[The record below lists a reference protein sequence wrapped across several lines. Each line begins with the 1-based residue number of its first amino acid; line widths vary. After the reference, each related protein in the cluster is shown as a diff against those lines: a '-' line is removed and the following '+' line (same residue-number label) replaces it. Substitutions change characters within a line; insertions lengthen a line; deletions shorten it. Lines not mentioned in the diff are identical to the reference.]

1 MLLGLFLHLASS
13 RCCYF
18 LGYWFYEKVSFRNGF
33 VVVYFR
39 TWRKPEVFLR
49 AVNTRFNAFGIMFW
63 LICWAFSLFVWCVH
77 LSRRVASLC
86 AGLFYILVS
95 AILHN
100 ETSPMFSFGG
110 DTFSLRFATLI
121 SGVTTQSWAKGSIA
135 KHPLGVF
142 FGS

>member
-1 MLLGLFLHLASS
+1 M
-13 RCCYF
+13 
-18 LGYWFYEKVSFRNGF
+18 VSFRNGF

-77 LSRRVASLC
+77 LSRHVASLC

-110 DTFSLRFATLI
+110 DTLSLRFATLI
-121 SGVTTQSWAKGSIA
+121 SGLLLRYTLRAFFLELKVRIAHLRVIIA
-135 KHPLGVF
+135 KRTLCFKLLDTNGV
-142 FGS
+142 